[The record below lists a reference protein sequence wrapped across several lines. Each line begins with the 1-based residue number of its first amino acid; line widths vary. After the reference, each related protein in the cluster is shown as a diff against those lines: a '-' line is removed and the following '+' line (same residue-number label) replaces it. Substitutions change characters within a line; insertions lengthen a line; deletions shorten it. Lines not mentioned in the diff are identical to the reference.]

1 MRRTLITLTISLG
14 CLASSLAQDW
24 SEDYTVNG
32 SVAGDAFGSAI
43 VSVGDLDG
51 DGTADF
57 VTGSPSYGASVFRS
71 GSISFFSGADGSL
84 LATRDGEEYGEGT
97 GGTLAYLGTYEND
110 NLALIASSS
119 PFFPSSNGN
128 FSGIIR
134 IYSYDINAGILDLF
148 MTIEGV
154 APGEMLGMS
163 MVGFQY
169 DSVADNSLELAAS
182 AIGHNGLDGAVYIY
196 KIDSAAVEASIV
208 STIEGVAGQ
217 QELLGFSLSK
227 AALNNQATLLMGSPF
242 AHDVANRAGAVSVL
256 SNTSQGIIS
265 LTNPFSGTENAYL
278 GFAVAAGEDVTGDG
292 VADFIASTPYLG
304 NGHIV
309 TWKSVNSLRTLE
321 GSYAGEAFG
330 SSIALIQDLDFDGIS
345 DIIVGAPQAANDKGR
360 VALHNLASASQ
371 DEIHSFVG
379 SDVGQMLGSAV
390 TTITNS
396 DISPILMG
404 SNESISRHSLEIDDV
419 TISAS
424 GTYEVLTDITVG
436 AEDLFIGSNV
446 YFYVGES
453 NTPSTF
459 GNHDLDIS
467 GNVQLFASYTTSG
480 HTEYQDF
487 AISELYP
494 DGTNLIFQVVEEYG
508 FLTRYS
514 DLSGGSVIAPD
525 ISTTVTGNFEWDTD
539 VTVRANN
546 LYDGGTVY
554 FYVGLSNAPSTVGN
568 HDLNI
573 SGNVVLIESFANSN
587 STVDQLFTISNSL
600 PDGTNLYFQVVE
612 EYNSLTRYSNLSGGM
627 VVEPTPFVLYN
638 QGNTAGQQMGLRVTG
653 AEPWSVVEFYGT
665 LNGSI
670 DPLLGT
676 LINAGNTGGDGST
689 TIYVNVPA
697 SMSGATAYLRAQN
710 TLNGKKTQ
718 VLTVDF
724 L

>member
-1 MRRTLITLTISLG
+1 MIRTLITLTISLG
-14 CLASSLAQDW
+14 CIASSLAQDW

-57 VTGSPSYGASVFRS
+57 VTGSPDYGASVFRS

-154 APGEMLGMS
+154 AQGEMLGMS

-169 DSVADNSLELAAS
+169 DSAADNSLELAAS

-345 DIIVGAPQAANDKGR
+345 DIIVGAPQVANDKGR

-396 DISPILMG
+396 DISPILIG
-404 SNESISRHSLEIDDV
+404 SNESIGRHSLEISDV

-436 AEDLFIGSNV
+436 VNDLFIGSNV

-480 HTEYQDF
+480 HT
-487 AISELYP
+487 
-494 DGTNLIFQVVEEYG
+494 
-508 FLTRYS
+508 
-514 DLSGGSVIAPD
+514 
-525 ISTTVTGNFEWDTD
+525 
-539 VTVRANN
+539 
-546 LYDGGTVY
+546 
-554 FYVGLSNAPSTVGN
+554 
-568 HDLNI
+568 
-573 SGNVVLIESFANSN
+573 
-587 STVDQLFTISNSL
+587 
-600 PDGTNLYFQVVE
+600 
-612 EYNSLTRYSNLSGGM
+612 
-627 VVEPTPFVLYN
+627 
-638 QGNTAGQQMGLRVTG
+638 
-653 AEPWSVVEFYGT
+653 
-665 LNGSI
+665 
-670 DPLLGT
+670 
-676 LINAGNTGGDGST
+676 
-689 TIYVNVPA
+689 
-697 SMSGATAYLRAQN
+697 
-710 TLNGKKTQ
+710 
-718 VLTVDF
+718 
-724 L
+724 

>member
-14 CLASSLAQDW
+14 CIATSLAQGW
-24 SEDYTVNG
+24 SEDYTVSG
-32 SVAGDAFGSAI
+32 SVAGDAFGSSI

-134 IYSYDINAGILDLF
+134 IYSYDINAGTLDLF

-169 DSVADNSLELAAS
+169 DSMADNSLELAAS

-242 AHDVANRAGAVSVL
+242 AYDAANRAGAVSVL
-256 SNTSQGIIS
+256 NNIGQGIIS

-292 VADFIASTPYLG
+292 VADFISSAPYLG

-360 VALHNLASASQ
+360 LALHNLASASQ

-404 SNESISRHSLEIDDV
+404 SNESIGRHSLEISDV

-554 FYVGLSNAPSTVGN
+554 FYVGLSNVPSTVGN

-627 VVEPTPFVLYN
+627 VVEPTPFVLFN

-653 AEPWSVVEFYGT
+653 ADPWSVVEFYGT

>member
-1 MRRTLITLTISLG
+1 
-14 CLASSLAQDW
+14 DW
-24 SEDYTVNG
+24 SADYTVNG

-163 MVGFQY
+163 MVGFQH
-169 DSVADNSLELAAS
+169 DLVTDNSLELAAS

-196 KIDSAAVEASIV
+196 KIDSATAEASIV

-227 AALNNQATLLMGSPF
+227 AALNNQATLLIGSPF
-242 AHDVANRAGAVSVL
+242 AYDSANRAGAVSVL

-292 VADFIASTPYLG
+292 VADFISSAPYLG

-554 FYVGLSNAPSTVGN
+554 FYVGQSNVPSTVGN

-573 SGNVVLIESFANSN
+573 SGNVMLIESFANSN
-587 STVDQLFTISNSL
+587 STVDQLFTIPNSL

-627 VVEPTPFVLYN
+627 VVEPTPFVLFN

-653 AEPWSVVEFYGT
+653 ADPWSVVEFYGT